1 MAKRTPPSDGDI
13 VEHIVDIDVEEEMQ
27 GAFLEYAY
35 SVIYSRALPDAR
47 DGLKPVQ
54 RRILFAMSEL
64 GLRPDRTHV
73 KSSRIVGEVMGKYH
87 PHGDSAIYDAL
98 VRMAQPFSLRLPLID
113 GHGNFGSLDDGPA
126 ASRYTEARLA
136 SAALLMTSSLDEDTV
151 DAVPNYDETLTQPEV
166 LPAAFPNLL
175 VNGAS
180 GIAVGMATNMP
191 PHNLGEVIGACRHL
205 IDHPDA
211 TLQELMRFVPGPDL
225 PGGGLIAGLDG
236 IREAYG
242 CGRGTFRTRATARI
256 EALTPRRKGIVVTEL
271 PYLVGTEKVIDRIKD
286 LVQGKRLQGI
296 ADLKDLTD
304 RKRGLRLVIEIKNGF
319 NPDAV
324 LEQLYRLTPM
334 EDSFGINNVA
344 LVDGQPRTLGLR
356 ELLTV
361 YVEFR
366 TDVVRRRT
374 AYRLA
379 RREERLHL
387 VKGLLLAILN
397 IDEVIRIV
405 RGADDTAAARAGLIE
420 AFALTEAQA
429 NYILELQLR
438 RLTKFS
444 RIELE
449 KEQAELVED
458 IAALRAILAD
468 QTLLMRLVSDELA
481 EVAKAHGTPR
491 RTVLLE
497 GAGVQVKA
505 ATPLEV
511 TDDPCWVLLTST
523 HLLARTGTDAP
534 LSDSGPRANH
544 DAVVSRVKATARGE
558 VGVVTSAGRVVR
570 LSCLELP
577 TLPPTNDAPNLSG
590 GAPLA
595 AFLDLPKGEIPLCL
609 LSLAPSSPG
618 LALGTAGGVVKRV
631 TCDYPS
637 RPDWACVSLKDG
649 DRVVGAVEL
658 TTGEEHLVFIT
669 HQAQLLHFPAD
680 VVRPQ
685 GRAAGGM
692 AGITL
697 GARDE
702 AIWFGAVNPDRD
714 DPVVVTIAG
723 SDDGAGGLGAGGEVG
738 SIKVTPFGEYP
749 AKGRATG
756 GVRCQRFLRGELR
769 LLLGWAGG
777 TPARAAGANGVP
789 VPLPTEHGRRD
800 GSGIPAEAPITAV
813 ASAFG
818 DGPWNDAP
826 PGPGGGG
833 EAGGPSGDAGRPGAA
848 GADGTVK
855 GVRGTDREPYGARRT
870 DSGRAG
876 TRRAAAAPRDARAR
890 RADPGLAAG
899 DSLFDLEDEP
909 TTRAPRPHPEVD
921 RSDYDPDDFG
931 DAVQVGRE

>member
-1 MAKRTPPSDGDI
+1 
-13 VEHIVDIDVEEEMQ
+13 
-27 GAFLEYAY
+27 
-35 SVIYSRALPDAR
+35 
-47 DGLKPVQ
+47 
-54 RRILFAMSEL
+54 
-64 GLRPDRTHV
+64 V

-87 PHGDSAIYDAL
+87 PHGDTAIYDAL

-136 SAALLMTSSLDEDTV
+136 PAALLMTTSLDEEVV

-191 PHNLGEVIGACRHL
+191 PHNLVEVIGACRHL
-205 IDHPDA
+205 IDHPEA
-211 TLQELMRFVPGPDL
+211 TLEELMRFVPGPDL
-225 PGGGLIAGLDG
+225 PGGGLIVGLDG
-236 IREAYG
+236 IREAYET
-242 CGRGTFRTRATARI
+242 GRGTFRTRATARV
-256 EALTPRRKGIVVTEL
+256 EALTPRKKGIVVTEL

-286 LVQGKRLQGI
+286 LVQGKKLQGI
-296 ADLKDLTD
+296 SDLKDLTD
-304 RKRGLRLVIEIKNGF
+304 RKHGLRLVIEVKNGF

-344 LVDGQPRTLGLR
+344 LVGGQPRTLGLV
-356 ELLTV
+356 ELLRV
-361 YVEFR
+361 YVDFR

-379 RREERLHL
+379 KQERALHL
-387 VKGLLLAILN
+387 LEGLLLAILN

-405 RGADDTAAARAGLIE
+405 RGADDTAAARTGLIA
-420 AFALTEAQA
+420 AFGLSETQA
-429 NYILELQLR
+429 NHILDLQLR

-449 KEQAELVED
+449 KAQGELIED
-458 IAALRAILAD
+458 IARLRAILDDPA
-468 QTLLMRLVSDELA
+468 LLLRVVSDELA

-505 ATPLEV
+505 SATPLEV
-511 TDDPCWVLLTST
+511 ADDPCWVLLSST
-523 HLLARTGTDAP
+523 ALLARTSSDAP
-534 LSDSGPRANH
+534 LSDSGGRAKH

-558 VGVVTSAGRVVR
+558 VGVVTSAGRVLR

-595 AFLDLPKGEIPLCL
+595 AFLDLPKGETPLCL

-618 LALGTAGGVVKRV
+618 LALGTAQGVVKRV
-631 TCDYPS
+631 ACDYPG
-637 RPDWACVSLKDG
+637 RPDFECVTLRDG

-658 TTGEEHLVFIT
+658 TTGQEHLVFVT
-669 HQAQLLHFPAD
+669 REAQLLHFPAD
-680 VVRPQ
+680 AVRPQ

-692 AGITL
+692 AGIKL

-723 SDDGAGGLGAGGEVG
+723 SGDALPGTEAG
-738 SIKVTPFGEYP
+738 SIKVTPFAEYP

-756 GVRCQRFLRGELR
+756 GVRCQRFLRGEAR

-789 VPLPTEHGRRD
+789 VALPAEPGRRD
-800 GSGIPAEAPITAV
+800 GSGTPATAPIASV
-813 ASAFG
+813 AGAYG

-826 PGPGGGG
+826 PGPGGPREPG
-833 EAGGPSGDAGRPGAA
+833 AGPAGAA
-848 GADGTVK
+848 GPAGLGGSGGPDTPGSAVRSAATRADGSDGGAISAGSAAATSSTVTEAAEVSTEPDEATL
-855 GVRGTDREPYGARRT
+855 GVAGAREAPNRSPGRFPSSSGST
-870 DSGRAG
+870 SRATGRAP
-876 TRRAAAAPRDARAR
+876 RRQPE
-890 RADPGLAAG
+890 PGLAAG
-899 DSLFDLEDEP
+899 DALFDLEAEP
-909 TTRAPRPHPEVD
+909 VTRGPRPHPEVD